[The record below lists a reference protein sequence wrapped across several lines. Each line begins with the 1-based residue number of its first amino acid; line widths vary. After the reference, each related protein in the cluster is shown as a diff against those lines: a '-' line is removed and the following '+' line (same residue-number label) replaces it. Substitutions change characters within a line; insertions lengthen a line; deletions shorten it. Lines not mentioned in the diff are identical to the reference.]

1 MIYQTLVYL
10 SELYLGELRGWT
22 LEASVVEDLAVGV
35 LVAAEEDMAARE
47 AMMTWGWGCTAM
59 DPLIV
64 TGAGGMVEAVT
75 EEAKLQEIGSET
87 NRSVVKCKTFML
99 MFNGHLSAEE
109 EDVHAD
115 VSRGFKRCQEQ
126 EGCG

>member
-47 AMMTWGWGCTAM
+47 AMMTWGWGCTVM
-59 DPLIV
+59 DPPIV
-64 TGAGGMVEAVT
+64 TEAGAMAEGVT
-75 EEAKLQEIGSET
+75 EEAKHPEIESEI
-87 NRSVVKCKTFML
+87 
-99 MFNGHLSAEE
+99 
-109 EDVHAD
+109 
-115 VSRGFKRCQEQ
+115 SR
-126 EGCG
+126 